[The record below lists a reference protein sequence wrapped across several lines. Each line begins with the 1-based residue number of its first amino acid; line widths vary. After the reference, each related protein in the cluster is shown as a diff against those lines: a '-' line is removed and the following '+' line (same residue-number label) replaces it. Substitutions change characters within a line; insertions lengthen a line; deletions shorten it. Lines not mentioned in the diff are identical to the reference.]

1 MKNSTEN
8 KFEVKEMCIRDR
20 VDPNHPDWG
29 VPSDLRKRIDAHH
42 IECRD
47 SLSGRWRPLM
57 DRYWNN
63 CVIPV
68 RFRREADRG

>member
-1 MKNSTEN
+1 M
-8 KFEVKEMCIRDR
+8 KEMCIRDR